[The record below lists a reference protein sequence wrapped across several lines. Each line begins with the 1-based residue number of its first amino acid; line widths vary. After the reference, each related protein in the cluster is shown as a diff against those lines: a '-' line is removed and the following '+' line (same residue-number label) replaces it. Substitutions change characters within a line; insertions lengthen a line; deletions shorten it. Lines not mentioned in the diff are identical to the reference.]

1 MREIVDYKNELF
13 EISKQIRNDN
23 NTNMQQK
30 QLIPSITR
38 FLMIKQ
44 EEKIFNG
51 AARAEKI
58 IQLCTS
64 IPGYTLSY
72 FQRHC
77 LDLIMG
83 VIAPIIFKGCS
94 AQELAEYMEK
104 TRKKATK
111 QRMMFLQTSRRSGKT
126 DIITIVAAACLVVI
140 PNLEMIAWSLYNET
154 SELFGETVVRWL
166 QDWGYGNCYR
176 KSKSRVRFFTD
187 DPRDFRVL
195 RLLGSKNPHVKYIY
209 LSL

>member
-1 MREIVDYKNELF
+1 MRELVDCWDELS
-13 EISKQIRNDN
+13 EISQQLTIDN
-23 NTNMQQK
+23 TKEMEK
-30 QLIPSITR
+30 TQLLPSIVR
-38 FLMIKQ
+38 FMMNKQ
-44 EEKIFNG
+44 DEKLSSG

-58 IQLCTS
+58 IHLCTS

-83 VIAPIIFKGCS
+83 IIAPIIFKGCS
-94 AQELAEYMEK
+94 AQEMAAYM
-104 TRKKATK
+104 KKAKQKMTK
-111 QRMMFLQTSRRSGKT
+111 KRMMFLQTSRRSGKT

-166 QDWGYGNCYR
+166 QDWGYGHCIK
-176 KSKSRVRFFTD
+176 KSKSRVRFFTE
-187 DPRDFRVL
+187 DPKDFRVL
-195 RLLGSKNPHVKYIY
+195 RLLGSKNPHV
-209 LSL
+209 